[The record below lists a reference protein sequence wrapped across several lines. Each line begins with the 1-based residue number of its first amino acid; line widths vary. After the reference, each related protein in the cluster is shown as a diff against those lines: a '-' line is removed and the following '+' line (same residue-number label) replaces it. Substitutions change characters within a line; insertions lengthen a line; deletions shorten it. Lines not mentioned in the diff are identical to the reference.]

1 MDAKPRFSFLIP
13 AYQTEQFVRGTLDSV
28 LSQTCGDWEAIVID
42 NGNSDAMAAIVGEYT
57 ADPRVK
63 LVRHENR
70 GYAGGVM
77 SAAEQATARYLCVLD
92 SDDQLTP
99 GFCAEVGNLLDSD
112 PAIDAVGVDAYRF
125 VDEGENLLVGYL
137 RSIGVKERPDP
148 LKRLTMTDVLG
159 GFVPYYTAAIR
170 RETWDAVGG
179 YDPGIPGVD
188 ESVVIWLRMVGEHD
202 VRVLPGRLARYRLR
216 RDSLSRD
223 PASVERFEEELER
236 AFTVVQPSNQAEA
249 AMLDSTLRGM
259 RYMKYIRRART
270 AFLRGDDLTAREAAF
285 AAFRQRRT
293 LRSGA
298 VVLSVLVAPGLLRRV
313 HPVKQRVGATLET
326 AASRISAAKRRLPGH
341 LGQAS

>member
-13 AYQTEQFVRGTLDSV
+13 AYQTEQYVRGTLDSV
-28 LSQTCGDWEAIVID
+28 LSQTRGDWEAIVID

-57 ADPRVK
+57 ADPRIK

-77 SAAEQATARYLCVLD
+77 SAAEQATGQYLCVLD

-125 VDEGENLLVGYL
+125 EDEGENLLVGYL
-137 RSIGVKERPDP
+137 RSIGVKECPDP
-148 LKRLTMTDVLG
+148 SKRLTMTDVLG

-179 YDPGIPGVD
+179 YDPGIPDVD

-202 VRVLPGRLARYRLR
+202 VRVLPGRLARYRIR

-223 PASVERFEEELER
+223 PTSVERFEEELEGS
-236 AFTVVQPSNQAEA
+236 FTVVQPSNPAEA
-249 AMLDSTLRGM
+249 AALDSTLRRI
-259 RYMKYIRRART
+259 RYTKFIRHART
-270 AFLRGDDLTAREAAF
+270 AFLRGDDSTTREAAR

-298 VVLSVLVAPGLLRRV
+298 VLLSVLVAPGLLRRV

-326 AASRISAAKRRLPGH
+326 AARRTLNPRGRR
-341 LGQAS
+341 G

>member
-1 MDAKPRFSFLIP
+1 MIRARRGVILASGGFERNEQMRIK
-13 AYQTEQFVRGTLDSV
+13 YQRVP
-28 LSQTCGDWEAIVID
+28 I
-42 NGNSDAMAAIVGEYT
+42 T
-57 ADPRVK
+57 ADPRIK

-77 SAAEQATARYLCVLD
+77 SAAEQATGRYLCVLD
-92 SDDQLTP
+92 SDDQLMP
-99 GFCAEVGNLLDSD
+99 AFCAEVGNLLDSD

-125 VDEGENLLVGYL
+125 EDEGENLLVGYL

-148 LKRLTMTDVLG
+148 SKRLAMADVLG

-179 YDPGIPGVD
+179 YDPGNPDVD

-236 AFTVVQPSNQAEA
+236 LFTVVQPSDPAEA
-249 AMLDSTLRGM
+249 AALDSTLRRI
-259 RYMKYIRRART
+259 RYRKFIRRART
-270 AFLRGDDLTAREAAF
+270 ALFAGDDLTARDAALAAF
-285 AAFRQRRT
+285 GQRRT

-298 VVLSVLVAPGLLRRV
+298 ILLSVLVAPGLLRRV
-313 HPVKQRVGATLET
+313 HPVMQRAGATLENV
-326 AASRISAAKRRLPGH
+326 ASRTSAAKKG
-341 LGQAS
+341 